1 MTQSTTHSASGTP
14 LPSPKERRRLREAKS
29 MSEQEVAIAL
39 GVTKATVRA
48 WETGRSDPRGRRRE
62 AYLKL
67 LAPSGESATA
77 DVDTGS
83 APAVAGGESA
93 QGPSAAVAAVALAG
107 GATGA
112 SSPDGAA
119 LDTADPVPTNP
130 VEAAPLAQTSRPSPA
145 RSVAKE
151 PRSVAKEHGE
161 DRHEGASYGDA
172 SGPKPPQAQAA
183 QAPKPARGKQ
193 QHDTTRPVPA
203 VKRAARPAPPH
214 PASPALPVVHPAPP
228 VPPTPPTEPPV
239 PAAALDVSAGSVS
252 AESAKAAE
260 PVEPVEATAPAGESA
275 AGAAQPDE
283 DQEGEPQ
290 ESAWPHW
297 SPRDSL
303 PDSTCGPTPAEAFDD
318 LYTRAAPD
326 LVRQAFLL
334 TGRRTLAHES
344 VERAFHL
351 AWQHWPEVAT
361 DRDPIGWVRAA
372 AYEYAMSPWQRLRP
386 GYRDP
391 DTPPLEPKWR
401 ELLDALLELPP
412 AYRRTLLLY
421 DGLRLDLPEAAAET
435 EASTPAAANRVLHAR
450 EAIAARLPQLGS
462 EEALHEQ
469 LIALAD
475 ACPAPQP
482 TPAAVVR
489 RNSERHVWFWTRTA
503 LTVTTLL
510 IGITGLTAA
519 TAPTQYQPTIAPGR
533 QVQGIPAHA
542 GPQQLSERS
551 KELRERL
558 LSDPAHGP
566 GRLMPQTR

>member
-29 MSEQEVAIAL
+29 MSEQEVAVAL

-48 WETGRSDPRGRRRE
+48 WESGRSDPRGRRRE
-62 AYLKL
+62 AYVRL
-67 LAPSGESATA
+67 LEPAGKPSGPDAATGPDSAVSDGESTRKPSDEIAAVPLPDVPDTGAEGAVTGAAGTTGLADADDLAAEGPRPKDAPTA
-77 DVDTGS
+77 DQV
-83 APAVAGGESA
+83 GE
-93 QGPSAAVAAVALAG
+93 
-107 GATGA
+107 
-112 SSPDGAA
+112 
-119 LDTADPVPTNP
+119 
-130 VEAAPLAQTSRPSPA
+130 
-145 RSVAKE
+145 
-151 PRSVAKEHGE
+151 
-161 DRHEGASYGDA
+161 A
-172 SGPKPPQAQAA
+172 SGPRPPQVQAA
-183 QAPKPARGKQ
+183 HAPKPARGKQ
-193 QHDTTRPVPA
+193 PHDTTRPVPA
-203 VKRAARPAPPH
+203 VKRAARPTPPH

-228 VPPTPPTEPPV
+228 GEPPV
-239 PAAALDVSAGSVS
+239 PPSV
-252 AESAKAAE
+252 
-260 PVEPVEATAPAGESA
+260 TAPVSGEHPA
-275 AGAAQPDE
+275 ATGEAEEGA
-283 DQEGEPQ
+283 EGAPQ

-303 PDSTCGPTPAEAFDD
+303 PDSTCGLTPAEAFDD
-318 LYTRAAPD
+318 LYTRSAPD

-334 TGRRTLAHES
+334 TGRSTLAHES

-391 DTPPLEPKWR
+391 DTPPLAPAWR

-421 DGLRLDLPEAAAET
+421 DGLRLDLPEMAAET

-450 EAIAARLPQLGS
+450 EAIAVRMPQLGS

-469 LIALAD
+469 LIGLAD

-482 TPAAVVR
+482 APAVVVR

-519 TAPTQYQPTIAPGR
+519 TAPTQYQPAIAPGQ

-542 GPQQLSERS
+542 GPPQLSERS

-566 GRLMPQTR
+566 GRLVPQTR